1 MTHGE
6 SRSHETKP
14 YGPPPG
20 VVQCFRLRVV
30 AVVSC
35 IFFLIIA
42 ARLVQVHAFP
52 EPGRLAQSQHNIGR
66 RSLQESRGDIVDANN
81 TLLATDR
88 ELQSLWADPTRIDDP
103 LQLAQRISVALRLT
117 EDEVYER
124 LTRSD
129 SEGRLRRGVPVKR
142 WLSEAQAEELRDL
155 VESAGRALWYQDEST
170 RYYPHGELAAHV
182 LGFVNREHVGGAG
195 IEGQLDPYLRSV
207 PGEVVSRV
215 DVNRTLL
222 HSLTV
227 QARAPDGGDT
237 VQLTLDARIQYIL
250 EQELD
255 NALEM
260 AEAKRAMGMVMD
272 PHTGAIRAMAARPSY
287 NPNQFT
293 QYTAEERT
301 NPLTVHTFEPGSVFK
316 IVTASAALEHGI
328 VRPETL
334 IDCEDG
340 GFNPYGHYIRDFY
353 ALEVVPF
360 YEAYAQS
367 SNVAL
372 IKLAAELGPERLE
385 AWIRRFGFGEPT
397 SRDFPA
403 EEPGRFRPV
412 EQWSRY
418 SMGSLPM
425 GQEISVSVPQL
436 ARAFSVIANGG
447 FRVQPYVVESATNPD
462 GDITYQHEP
471 EPPQRILSAQT
482 AEVMQALSHIVVTE
496 GTGRRASMEQYRA
509 GGKTGTAQMARLD
522 GPGYDPDRYM
532 ATFGGFAPIAHPELV
547 AVIVVQEPGISQR
560 YGGYIC
566 GPVFKEVMRESLA
579 MLQVPED
586 PVLDPVDVEE
596 LDDEPEEPPNPAPP
610 EASGNYAIQP
620 LDSLQLVELET
631 DLMTVGPRLPDFK
644 GKTKREAQAKLAT
657 LEVQWSMSGAGWVTE
672 QDPPPGTPLGEV
684 DVCRLVFSNRE
695 PPPIDENDE
704 AEDAVQPSG
713 R

>member
-1 MTHGE
+1 MIHGE
-6 SRSHETKP
+6 SGSHETKP

-20 VVQCFRLRVV
+20 VTQRNRLWLL
-30 AVVSC
+30 AAISC
-35 IFFLIIA
+35 LFFLLIA

-52 EPGRLAQSQHNIGR
+52 DPGRLAQSQRNIGR
-66 RSLQESRGDIVDANN
+66 RPLHESRGDIIDANN

-88 ELQSLWADPTRIDDP
+88 QLQSLWADPTRIDDP
-103 LQLAQRISVALRLT
+103 LRLAQRISVALGLN
-117 EDEVYER
+117 EDHVYER
-124 LTRSD
+124 LTRRD
-129 SEGRLRRGVPVKR
+129 SQGRLRRGVPVRR
-142 WLSEAQAEELRDL
+142 WLSEAESEALRDL
-155 VESAGRALWYQDEST
+155 VDSAGRALWYQEEPT
-170 RYYPHGELAAHV
+170 RYYPHGELASHV

-195 IEGQLDPYLRSV
+195 VEGRFDAHLRSV

-215 DVNRTLL
+215 DAHRTLL
-222 HSLTV
+222 HSLTLET
-227 QARAPDGGDT
+227 RPPEGGDT
-237 VQLTLDARIQYIL
+237 VQLTLDARIQHTL

-260 AEAKRAMGMVMD
+260 AEASRAMGMVMD
-272 PHTGAIRAMAARPSY
+272 PHTGAIRAMATRPSY
-287 NPNQFT
+287 NPNHFSR
-293 QYTAEERT
+293 YTEEERT

-316 IVTASAALEHGI
+316 IVTAAAALEHGI
-328 VRPETL
+328 VTPETL

-353 ALEVVPF
+353 ALGVVPF

-385 AWIRRFGFGEPT
+385 AWIRRFGFGEPS

-425 GQEISVSVPQL
+425 GQEISVTVPQL
-436 ARAFSVIANGG
+436 ARAFSAIANGG
-447 FRVQPYVVESATNPD
+447 FLVRPYMVESATNRD
-462 GDITYQHEP
+462 GEMTYQHEP
-471 EPPQRILSAQT
+471 EPPQRILSAHT

-522 GPGYDPDRYM
+522 GPGYDPNRFT
-532 ATFGGFAPIAHPELV
+532 AIFGGFAPIAQPELV
-547 AVIVVQEPGISQR
+547 TVIVVQEPGIRQR

-586 PVLDPVDVEE
+586 PVLKPVDVAE
-596 LDDEPEEPPNPAPP
+596 LQNEAEHPNPAPP
-610 EASGNYAIQP
+610 EEADEYSIRP

-631 DLMTVGPRLPDFK
+631 DLRTVGPRLPDFE
-644 GKTKREAQAKLAT
+644 GKTKREAQTKLT
-657 LEVQWSMSGAGWVTE
+657 SLEVQWSMSGAGWVIE

-684 DVCRLVFSNRE
+684 EVCRLVFSNRE
-695 PPPIDENDE
+695 PSIGNENDE
-704 AEDAVQPSG
+704 AEDAMPPSG
-713 R
+713 L

>member
-6 SRSHETKP
+6 SGSHETKP
-14 YGPPPG
+14 YGPAPG
-20 VVQCFRLRVV
+20 VTQCSRLWGVV
-30 AVVSC
+30 GVSC
-35 IFFLIIA
+35 ILFLVIA

-52 EPGRLAQSQHNIGR
+52 EPERLAQSQRNIGR
-66 RSLQESRGDIVDANN
+66 RPLHESRGDILDANN

-88 ELQSLWADPTRIDDP
+88 QLQSLWADPTRIEDP
-103 LQLAQRISVALRLT
+103 LRLAQRISVTLRMHE
-117 EDEVYER
+117 EDVYDR
-124 LTRSD
+124 LTRRD
-129 SEGRLRRGVPVKR
+129 SQGRLRRGVPVRR
-142 WLSEAQAEELRDL
+142 WLSEAESEELRDL
-155 VESAGRALWYQDEST
+155 VGAAGRALWYQDEPT

-195 IEGQLDPYLRSV
+195 IEGRFDPYLRSV
-207 PGEVVSRV
+207 PGELVSRV

-222 HSLTV
+222 HSLTLET
-227 QARAPDGGDT
+227 RPPEGGDA
-237 VQLTLDARIQYIL
+237 VHLTLDARIQHIL

-255 NALEM
+255 KALEM
-260 AEAKRAMGMVMD
+260 ASAKRAMGMVMD
-272 PHTGAIRAMAARPSY
+272 PHTGAIRAMATRPSY
-287 NPNQFT
+287 NPNQFS

-316 IVTASAALEHGI
+316 IVAASAALEHGI
-328 VRPETL
+328 VTPETL

-353 ALEVVPF
+353 ALGVVPF

-385 AWIRRFGFGEPT
+385 AWIRRFGFGEPS

-425 GQEISVSVPQL
+425 GQEISVTVPQL

-447 FRVQPYVVESATNPD
+447 FLVRPYIVESATNRD
-462 GDITYQHEP
+462 GETTYQHEP
-471 EPPQRILSAQT
+471 EPPQRILSAHT

-522 GPGYDPDRYM
+522 GPGYDPNRFM
-532 ATFGGFAPIAHPELV
+532 ATFGGFAPIARPELV
-547 AVIVVQEPGISQR
+547 TVIVVQEPGISQR

-586 PVLDPVDVEE
+586 PVLKPVDVAELEE
-596 LDDEPEEPPNPAPP
+596 EPELPNPPPP
-610 EASGNYAIQP
+610 EDSGDYSIRP

-631 DLMTVGPRLPDFK
+631 DLMTVGPRLPDFE
-644 GKTKREAQAKLAT
+644 GKTKREAQAQLAS

-672 QDPPPGTPLGEV
+672 QDPAPGTPLGEV
-684 DVCRLVFSNRE
+684 DVCRLVFANRE
-695 PPPIDENDE
+695 PPVTDEDDE
-704 AEDAVQPSG
+704 AEDAVPPSG
-713 R
+713 L